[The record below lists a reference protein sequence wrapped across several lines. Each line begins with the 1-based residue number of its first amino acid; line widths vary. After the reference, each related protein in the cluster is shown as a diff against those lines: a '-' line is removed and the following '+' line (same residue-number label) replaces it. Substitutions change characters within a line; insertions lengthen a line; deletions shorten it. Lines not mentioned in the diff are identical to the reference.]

1 MATGTP
7 PAKPR
12 PEVVEYWDEK
22 AGAFDDAPDHG
33 LRDPVTR
40 AAWTALLMSLMPA
53 APARVAD
60 VGCGTGS
67 LAVLLAEAGYH
78 VSGLDVAPAM
88 VEQARA
94 KAARAGVDVEFLVAD
109 ALAPPWR
116 AGTFD
121 AVLARHILW
130 ALPDAGI
137 GLDRWLELLKSDG
150 TIVVIEGRWYNGVG
164 LASKDVLSLFRSR
177 GREATL
183 TSLHDSALWGGPVND
198 ERYAL
203 VSPAPSL
210 A

>member
-1 MATGTP
+1 M
-7 PAKPR
+7 
-12 PEVVEYWDEK
+12 
-22 AGAFDDAPDHG
+22 
-33 LRDPVTR
+33 TR
-40 AAWTALLMSLMPA
+40 SAWASLLIPLMPP
-53 APARVAD
+53 APARIAD

-67 LAVLLAEAGYH
+67 VAVLLAEAGHH

-88 VEQARA
+88 VVRARA
-94 KAARAGVDVEFLVAD
+94 KAARAGVDIEFVVAD
-109 ALAPPWR
+109 AVAPPWR
-116 AGTFD
+116 PKSFD

-137 GLDRWLELLKSDG
+137 ALNRWLELLKSDG
-150 TIVVIEGRWYNGVG
+150 TIVVIEGRWCNGVG

-177 GREATL
+177 GRDATL
-183 TSLHDSALWGGPVND
+183 TSLDDPALWGGPVGD